1 MLNFCH
7 QKKTLI
13 INYNHIIFMS
23 GEKNQKNKDDD
34 ENEEEK
40 ENWN

>member
-13 INYNHIIFMS
+13 INYNHIIYEW
-23 GEKNQKNKDDD
+23 GKNQKNKDDD